1 MEDKREFFECQYC
14 DGEFAV
20 ETECAMDILYCPF
33 CSEPLDIPLTDEP
46 EDYYEEV

>member
-1 MEDKREFFECQYC
+1 MEDKRNFFECVYC

-20 ETECAMDILYCPF
+20 DTDCSMDILYCPF
-33 CSEPLDIPLTDEP
+33 CSEPLDIPLSDEP

>member
-20 ETECAMDILYCPF
+20 ETDCSMDILYCVF
-33 CSEPLDIPLTDEP
+33 CSEPLDNTQTDEP